1 MGIITKIIGL
11 VICAIGV
18 AIVIFLGTDYIMF
31 ILGIIVTSIGASF
44 IMGGK
49 KQVVH
54 KPPPPTV
61 TEIHC
66 DNTECDFKE
75 IRNFEISDYIL
86 KSIKATCPKCTG
98 TMTIEGIYVVK
109 DLEDLVEE
117 EKYNI

>member
-1 MGIITKIIGL
+1 MGIITRIIGL
-11 VICAIGV
+11 AISAIGI
-18 AIVIFLGTDYIMF
+18 AIVIFMGTDYIMF

-66 DNTECDFKE
+66 DNTECDFRE
-75 IRNFEISDYIL
+75 IRNFEIGDYIL
-86 KSIKATCPKCTG
+86 QPMKATCPKCTG
-98 TMTIEGIYVVK
+98 TMTIEGIYVIK
-109 DLEDLVEE
+109 DLEDLEE
-117 EKYNI
+117 EKKYNY

>member
-11 VICAIGV
+11 VISAIGI
-18 AIVIFLGTDYIMF
+18 AIVIFMGTDYIMF

-54 KPPPPTV
+54 KPPPQTI

-66 DNTECDFKE
+66 DNTECDSKKLETLRLE
-75 IRNFEISDYIL
+75 ILY
-86 KSIKATCPKCTG
+86 
-98 TMTIEGIYVVK
+98 
-109 DLEDLVEE
+109 
-117 EKYNI
+117 